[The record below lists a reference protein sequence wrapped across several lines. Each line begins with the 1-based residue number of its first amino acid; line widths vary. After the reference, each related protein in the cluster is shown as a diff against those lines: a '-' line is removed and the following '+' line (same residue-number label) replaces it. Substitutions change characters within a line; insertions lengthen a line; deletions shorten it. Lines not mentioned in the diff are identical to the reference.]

1 MAKVVRRSQT
11 RKVQTPRSKKTRDFR
26 NGNEFPAMRKPR
38 YSRKVKYSVA
48 M

>member
-26 NGNEFPAMRKPR
+26 NGNEFPAMKGPR
-38 YSRKVKYSVA
+38 YSRKSKYVIA
-48 M
+48 Y